1 MHLCHR
7 YLILYSKNRQIID
20 PIPQTPVPVCVCM
33 CVCCVCVL
41 CVCVRGSTKRE
52 TTVTVSLSRPSL
64 PVRVPGKKLTDR
76 RQWPAVTQHEVLILG
91 HHVSTEVSAKV
102 SMRLVPSYD

>member
-20 PIPQTPVPVCVCM
+20 PIPQTPVPVCVCV
-33 CVCCVCVL
+33 CVCCT
-41 CVCVRGSTKRE
+41 CVCVVVTK
-52 TTVTVSLSRPSL
+52 
-64 PVRVPGKKLTDR
+64 
-76 RQWPAVTQHEVLILG
+76 HEVLILG

-102 SMRLVPSYD
+102 SMRLVPE